1 MNNLQVYYF
10 DFTKKSTSPVE
21 CIDFDI
27 DASELNEWLENFA
40 DDFWG
45 YNSIGSIDLPDDRDE
60 IIIYDDDNTTLASIK
75 YADFCEIF
83 SGSKIIRK
91 YALLRKSTKEVHYSD
106 EEKYFFF
113 DTYEEALTEL
123 KGNTALYSKKIL
135 FFNISDRY
143 GNEIVKVDDYFI
155 F

>member
-1 MNNLQVYYF
+1 MENLSVEYF
-10 DFTKKSTSPVE
+10 DFAKSSTTPIE

-45 YNSIGSIDLPDDRDE
+45 YNGISCIDLPDDRDE
-60 IIIYDDDNTTLASIK
+60 IIIYDGGNTALASIK
-75 YADFCEIF
+75 CADFCEIF
-83 SGSKIIRK
+83 SGAKIIRK

-106 EEKYFFF
+106 ERKYFFF
-113 DTYEEALTEL
+113 DTYEDALAEL
-123 KGNTALYSKKIL
+123 KENTDLYSKKIL

-143 GNEIVKVDDYFI
+143 GKEIVKVDDNFYF
-155 F
+155 